1 MPLLDKTKF
10 DYLYDHFPEFLRKY
24 CGEKNPGNWHRSESD
39 PVNLQQ
45 GSYSRLAAA
54 LSEITDGGLQNADVL
69 LFDPDDEKRKKS
81 LEDFKKKLKE
91 HLGKQPDKKPKSP
104 TRKRSNTQSQ
114 GFGDTSSSD
123 VPTEHDQLPLITRY
137 RHDWNDIFEALFR
150 TRNSDDFQQSPSI
163 LRRIQKLEKFRLDR
177 FVSPSIQWRRGKPT
191 MSRKQ
196 NAMDED
202 WETVQTQDW
211 NRTASFVIGKL
222 RKAPLVIMHDDAG
235 MGKSAFSWM
244 LFHFILS
251 SHSKDALA
259 VRIEGVWPR
268 RSNSDG
274 SNTPLTLREILVEEI
289 LGYRENGNRVPGHS
303 LGEDA
308 LHNANE
314 ELDAL
319 MKNGNVYIL
328 LDGLDQ
334 MSPED
339 RTAAMQALRQSL
351 DRIDGILNC
360 HWLVSGRPYAF
371 RSADQN
377 LDQQQVLFD
386 EQCLRLRLSKFDE
399 RQQRQY
405 FEDLEKDPFF
415 ATKKITPLDYLC
427 SGWKKEATAED
438 LGIPLHL
445 SEIRRIIEAAKDFEE
460 HSPIQGEKLSVIHGS
475 SDLHA
480 RVSDVY
486 LKRALEKTAVRSNDA
501 PLNPN
506 EKLRVLRHIC
516 STLAMQMMLDGN
528 YNASIDFTTSNLDSY
543 RGVRPNKLVSTYL
556 RRCEDRYKQSLNE
569 DTSYWNWG
577 IDVLQQIEVTHR
589 GDIDIFQDDCRSFRD
604 TKAMEWYAAFYLA
617 NYFTQSQWD
626 DGLQESGKNRIRD
639 FLGDESWTRCWR
651 MAMELPDRFYEESH
665 LEDAIRNV
673 LRKPSSGNSRS
684 KRCEWMWIAWNN
696 RLEQDAIATQR
707 KISPLQRANKV
718 IEGFRQE
725 FNMLIEAENSC
736 ALTLRFNADRDSPDL
751 TLANPNQTKNGW
763 YRRIPDVGDYSMF
776 RGERPAEVT
785 VSPFLLRKF
794 VVTHDEY
801 RLFDPMHRSPQNGG
815 DLPATG
821 IDWYMA
827 TMFCHWLGSG
837 YRLPTEAEWETACCA
852 NQLNDGKLQK
862 ETKYWFGEDDS
873 LAKKHMWF
881 SGNSNGRPHSL
892 AESNKAS
899 GHENRFGVVDM
910 SGNVWEWCSDR
921 YGDYAEN
928 TVSDPVGPTEGSL
941 RVLRGGGCYD
951 VAAYCRSAI
960 RDGFDPS
967 DRYRDIGFR
976 VALSSSGIPK

>member
-1 MPLLDKTKF
+1 MPLLDKAKF
-10 DYLYDHFPEFLRKY
+10 DYLYDHFPEFLRKH
-24 CGEKNPGNWHRSESD
+24 CGEKNPGNWHRRESD
-39 PVNLQQ
+39 PVNIQQ

-54 LSEITDGGLQNADVL
+54 LSEITGGGLQNADVL

-81 LEDFKKKLKE
+81 LEDFKKKLQE

-104 TRKRSNTQSQ
+104 IRKRSNTQSQ
-114 GFGDTSSSD
+114 GHGLTSSD
-123 VPTEHDQLPLITRY
+123 APAEHGQLPLIARY
-137 RHDWNDIFEALFR
+137 RRYWNDIFEVLFR
-150 TRNSDDFQQSPSI
+150 IKNSDDRQQSPSI

-202 WETVQTQDW
+202 WKRVEAKDW
-211 NRTASFVIGKL
+211 DGTASFVIGKL

-244 LFHFILS
+244 LFHSIHRLPP
-251 SHSKDALA
+251 KDALA

-274 SNTPLTLREILVEEI
+274 SDTPLTLREILVEEI
-289 LGYRENGNRVPGHS
+289 LGYRENGNTVPGHS

-308 LHNANE
+308 LRNANN

-319 MKNGNVYIL
+319 AKHGNVYIL

-334 MSPED
+334 MSPDD

-386 EQCLRLRLSKFDE
+386 EQCLRLRLSKFDD

-405 FEDLEKDPFF
+405 FEDFEKDPFF

-486 LKRALEKTAVRSNDA
+486 LKRALEKTAVRANDA

-556 RRCEDRYKQSLNE
+556 SRCKLRYEQSLNE

-589 GDIDIFQDDCRSFRD
+589 GDIDVFQDDCRSFRD

-617 NYFTQSQWD
+617 NSFTQSEWD
-626 DGLQESGKNRIRD
+626 DGPQESGKNSIRE
-639 FLGDESWTRCWR
+639 FLGDEKWTRCWR
-651 MAMELPDRFYEESH
+651 MAMELPDGFYEESH
-665 LEDAIRNV
+665 LEDAISNV
-673 LRKPSSGNSRS
+673 LRKPSTGNSRS
-684 KRCEWMWIAWNN
+684 QHCEWMWIAWNN

-718 IEGFRQE
+718 IEDFRQE
-725 FNMLIEAENSC
+725 FNMLIEAKNSC
-736 ALTLRFNADRDSPDL
+736 ALTLRFNEDRDSPDPTL
-751 TLANPNQTKNGW
+751 TNPNQTKDGW

-776 RGERPAEVT
+776 RGERPVTVT
-785 VSPFLLRKF
+785 VSRFWLRKF
-794 VVTHDEY
+794 VVTNDEY
-801 RLFDPMHRSPQNGG
+801 RLFDPIHRSPKNSG

-837 YRLPTEAEWETACCA
+837 YRLPTEAEWETACRA
-852 NQLNDGKLQK
+852 NQLKNGKLRK
-862 ETKYWFGEDDS
+862 ETEYWFGDDDG
-873 LAKKHMWF
+873 LAKKHMWI

-899 GHENRFGVVDM
+899 GHENRCGLVDM
-910 SGNVWEWCSDR
+910 SGNVWEWCSDW

-928 TVSDPVGPTEGSL
+928 TVSDPVGPTEGSS
-941 RVLRGGGCYD
+941 RVSRGGGWRYG
-951 VAAYCRSAI
+951 AADCRSGL
-960 RDGFDPS
+960 RFGLVPS
-967 DRYRDIGFR
+967 YRISYLGFR
-976 VALSSSGIPK
+976 LALSSSGIPT